1 MQEKQTCWLNISQIN
16 TCQES
21 VTQLSLI
28 THNTCQWPVAQKKII
43 QLNHRSYYLLSM
55 HSYNPIIF
63 PLSISP
69 ITPPV
74 SQWTL
79 QRPPPLSAYPMLST
93 KFSLPLCLPLYICL
107 SFSLSISQSLSLSVS
122 LFLSIHEASHYVIEA
137 CATLPLCPWSYL
149 TSSFLSCSSLDLPN
163 LLTGHYII
171 SFTLVDTN
179 NHLHMCIR
187 TTVVCWTHADYNVY
201 PSNITTT
208 TAAVLWTS
216 TGFVSF
222 ST

>member
-1 MQEKQTCWLNISQIN
+1 M
-16 TCQES
+16 S
-21 VTQLSLI
+21 VASST
-28 THNTCQWPVAQKKII
+28 KKII

-171 SFTLVDTN
+171 SFTLVDTWV
-179 NHLHMCIR
+179 LTPIIPYICASELRWYAGHML
-187 TTVVCWTHADYNVY
+187 TTMFTHQ
-201 PSNITTT
+201 T
-208 TAAVLWTS
+208 
-216 TGFVSF
+216 
-222 ST
+222 